1 MSEALEGQRA
11 TIASRPAD
19 LPVSFTAVRRKD
31 YVESTQTLDHD
42 KCLPS
47 YLSIMAGSW
56 LEEVLKEMLEVE
68 TDRVGRLAPT
78 LDALEFRNF
87 GPKVG

>member
-1 MSEALEGQRA
+1 
-11 TIASRPAD
+11 
-19 LPVSFTAVRRKD
+19 
-31 YVESTQTLDHD
+31 
-42 KCLPS
+42 
-47 YLSIMAGSW
+47 MAGSW